1 MKNKRRKL
9 NKKNLCILL
18 TILILFI
25 ILIICIIKLILWAI
39 DNSKTNNII
48 KTVSNKVQVLEI
60 DNDAAQIVENEDK
73 QNSAYFEYIKMKLIE
88 VDLNN
93 LKTFNSDTVG
103 WIKVEGTN
111 INYPFVQTSDNSYY
125 LTKSFDKKNNDAGWI
140 FLDYRN
146 DINNLDKNT
155 IIYGHGRLNK
165 TMFGSLKD
173 TLNYSWQSN
182 PNNYIIRL
190 STQNMNSIW
199 QIFSIYKIPTTS
211 DYLKISFTSDE
222 EYQNFIDLIKGRT
235 MFNFNTNVNIN
246 DKILTLS
253 TCYNDDEKMVV
264 HAKLIKYNNK

>member
-1 MKNKRRKL
+1 
-9 NKKNLCILL
+9 
-18 TILILFI
+18 
-25 ILIICIIKLILWAI
+25 
-39 DNSKTNNII
+39 
-48 KTVSNKVQVLEI
+48 
-60 DNDAAQIVENEDK
+60 
-73 QNSAYFEYIKMKLIE
+73 MKLIE

-146 DINNLDKNT
+146 NINNLDKNT

-173 TLNYSWQSN
+173 TLNSSWQSN

-199 QIFSIYKIPTTS
+199 QIFSIY
-211 DYLKISFTSDE
+211 KISFTSDE

>member
-1 MKNKRRKL
+1 MKNKRKL

-18 TILILFI
+18 SILILFI
-25 ILIICIIKLILWAI
+25 IFIVCIIKLVFWLI
-39 DNSKTNNII
+39 DNTKTDKII
-48 KTVSNKVQVLEI
+48 KFVSEKVQIQEI
-60 DNDAAQIVENEDK
+60 DTKDAQIIENDDEK
-73 QNSAYFEYIKMKLIE
+73 NSAYFEYIKMKLID

-93 LKTFNSDTVG
+93 LKKFNSDTVG

-111 INYPFVQTSDNSYY
+111 INYPFVQTNDNNYY

-146 DINNLDKNT
+146 NINNLYKNT
-155 IIYGHGRLNK
+155 IIYGHGRLNR

-173 TLNYSWQSN
+173 TLNSSWQSN
-182 PNNYIIRL
+182 SNNYIIRL

-211 DYLKISFTSDE
+211 DYLKISFATDE
-222 EYQNFIDLIKGRT
+222 EFQNFIDLIKERT

-264 HAKLIKYNNK
+264 HAKLIKFSNK